1 MTKPTPMKVE
11 SSGWIHE
18 IPLQPAEHNGI
29 MIAVAVVVGL
39 GILPLLSDALPNGIS
54 LVIFAALAFCLIVI
68 PPLLRTTQLKV
79 NICPECNI
87 RTAYN
92 PVQKFCG
99 RCGYRPERT

>member
-1 MTKPTPMKVE
+1 MSESKPMKVE

-29 MIAVAVVVGL
+29 TIAVAVVVGL
-39 GILPLLSDALPNGIS
+39 GILPLLSDTAPNGIS
-54 LVIFAALAFCLIVI
+54 LVIFAALAFCFLVI
-68 PPLLRTTQLKV
+68 PPLLRATQLKV

-87 RTAYN
+87 RTTYN
-92 PVQKFCG
+92 PQQEFCG